1 MNKFGFALACL
12 ATLMLP
18 PSSAAQHTAVPLGTT
33 TAPYGFY
40 EYLPLGYD
48 SGNTEEWPV
57 VIFLHGAGEAGN
69 GTTQLSDV
77 LVHGIPK
84 NIKNGTHYPFV
95 AISPQSPVN
104 SQGDPVQW
112 SVSNLDALVQYVK
125 NTYQVDNDRIF
136 FTGLSMG
143 GLGTWNYARTNP
155 EELAAILPMCA
166 SKTTIDGSKLVNV
179 PTWVLHAWGDSYNDA
194 TSAAYSV
201 QWVNSIA
208 GALLGTG
215 PTDVMANYPGTY
227 TGPPG
232 PGNTSDKDRTASFNA
247 ATGTWTWQ
255 DGLTKV
261 AGSHPTLTLYSNAT
275 HDCWT
280 RTYNSAIP
288 LNWLLSNT
296 RFGATNKAP
305 TVSITAPSNNATIN
319 DPTSIT
325 ISATITDSD
334 GTIASVEFFAGNQL
348 LGTDNVSPYQLA
360 WSNPPAGTHWITVKA
375 TDDDRDVKA
384 ALVKIT
390 VTFTGDVPVFQQS
403 FGSSTSVSSYVHAT
417 APNSGQFNDISAKAD
432 GGTWSIVNGRLQL
445 VREGLA
451 TTENDA
457 GLTRH
462 TDFPGVPS
470 LLHVT
475 FDLGVSAWTTSVSQ
489 TGAMVFSVGRYGG
502 IVDYNSGGVAADAF
516 HSLSIKGEG
525 SGKYSLSV
533 TTVKS
538 PFLDT
543 DGALHKVSLFFN
555 KSGAAASYRAPD
567 GSLRSL
573 RANGVALWVDSTP
586 VDVDAAAANGS
597 SSTLTDFRM
606 RWPSADNATWA
617 LDNFVIRD
625 SFPQ

>member
-1 MNKFGFALACL
+1 MNRRLGLALAFL
-12 ATLMLP
+12 AAVVLP
-18 PSSAAQHTAVPLGTT
+18 FSAAAQQTAVPLGTT

-40 EYLPLGYD
+40 EYLPFGYD
-48 SGNTEEWPV
+48 DASTEDWPV
-57 VIFLHGAGEAGN
+57 VIFLHGLGQTGN
-69 GTTQLSDV
+69 GTSELSKV

-84 NIKNGTHYPFV
+84 NINNGTRYPFI
-95 AISPQSPVN
+95 AISPQSP
-104 SQGDPVQW
+104 GQW

-125 NTYQVDNDRIF
+125 NSYQVDTDRIF
-136 FTGLSMG
+136 LTGLSMG

-155 EELAAILPMCA
+155 EELAAIWPMCA
-166 SKTTIDGSKLVNV
+166 SQTTIDGSKLVNV
-179 PTWVLHAWGDSYNDA
+179 PTWVFHSWGDSYNGA

-215 PTDVMANYPGTY
+215 PTDVLANYPGTY

-232 PGNTSDKDRTASFNA
+232 PGKTSDKDRTASFDA
-247 ATGTWTWQ
+247 ATGTWTWK
-255 DGLTKV
+255 DGVSQV
-261 AGSHPTLTLYSNAT
+261 AGSHPTLTLYSDT
-275 HDCWT
+275 SHDCYT
-280 RTYNSAIP
+280 RTYDNTTP
-288 LNWLLSNT
+288 LKWLLAQT
-296 RFGATNKAP
+296 RFGAANKAP
-305 TVSITAPSNNATIN
+305 TVSITAPANNATIN

-325 ISATITDSD
+325 ISSTITDSD
-334 GTIASVEFFAGNQL
+334 GTIASVEFYAGSQL
-348 LGTDNVSPYQLA
+348 LGTDNVSPYQFA

-375 TDDDRDVKA
+375 RDNDGDVTA

-390 VTFTGDVPVFQQS
+390 VAITGDLPVFQQD
-403 FGSSTSVSSYVHAT
+403 FQSSTSVASYVNAT
-417 APNSGQFNDISAKAD
+417 IPSTGQLNDISAKVD
-432 GGTWSIVNGRLQL
+432 GGAWSIQGGRLQL

-462 TDFPGVPS
+462 TDFPGAPS

-475 FDLGVSAWTTSVSQ
+475 FDLGVSAWTTSTSQ
-489 TGAMVFSVGRYGG
+489 TGAMVLSVGRYGG
-502 IVDYNSGGVAADAF
+502 VVDYNSGGVSADAF

-533 TTVKS
+533 TAVKS
-538 PFLDT
+538 PFLNT
-543 DGALHKVSLFFN
+543 DGVLHRVSLFLN
-555 KSGAAASYRAPD
+555 KSAAAASYRAPD

-586 VDVDAAAANGS
+586 VDIDAPAANGS
-597 SSTLTDFRM
+597 SSALTDFRV
-606 RWPSADNATWA
+606 RWPSGENATWT
-617 LDNFVIRD
+617 LDNWVIRD